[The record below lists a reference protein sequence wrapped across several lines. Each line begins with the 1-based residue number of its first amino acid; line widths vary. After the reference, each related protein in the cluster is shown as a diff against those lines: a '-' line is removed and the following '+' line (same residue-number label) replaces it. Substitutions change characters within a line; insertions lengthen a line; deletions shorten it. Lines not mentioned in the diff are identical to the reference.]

1 MVTTFRFPFLLSPP
15 PFFLFQETSI
25 ILLDGFRGRVVRSKG
40 LFIDGDS
47 ALQEWLGLLVLALAV
62 VECCQVVETSS
73 YIGML
78 GSQRFLPD
86 GQGLLVEWLRPLF
99 TFPGGGEVCPG

>member
-62 VECCQVVETSS
+62 VECCQGVETSS
-73 YIGML
+73 YIGLL
-78 GSQRFLPD
+78 GSPRFLQD
-86 GQGLLVEWLRPLF
+86 GQGLLLELLRLHLL
-99 TFPGGGEVCPG
+99 FPGVGEVWP